1 MMAPGSSASASLD
14 AAGRSSAAPAGVSR
28 PRGWSRRSAL
38 GGRDAGGGAVG
49 SVALTA
55 GDGTAAGVAGPTAG
69 ASGPTTDAVPG
80 SVGGALGRGSA
91 LTGAC
96 SAGCASG
103 RGAGKRCANKTHA
116 TSMTTD
122 AARAAPAAIAAGR
135 FHRVAGPFAS
145 AQRRLRTSCMSGRSS
160 GCL

>member
-1 MMAPGSSASASLD
+1 MMAPGSSASTSLD
-14 AAGRSSAAPAGVSR
+14 AAGRSS
-28 PRGWSRRSAL
+28 GWSRRSAL
-38 GGRDAGGGAVG
+38 GGRDAGGAVVG
-49 SVALTA
+49 GVALTA

-69 ASGPTTDAVPG
+69 ASGPTTGAVPG
-80 SVGGALGRGSA
+80 SVGGALDRGSA

-103 RGAGKRCANKTHA
+103 RGAGTCCANKTHA